1 MRKLNL
7 YLGEKT
13 GAKSVDETLALLKK
27 VLPSEMSELYGQKP
41 SQASSRIGYEFNETV
56 DSSDKNIFQL
66 YLVDYD
72 SSANYGDQNSLQL
85 LDRF

>member
-41 SQASSRIGYEFNETV
+41 SQASSRVGYEFNETV